1 MPCLEDRWRDKK
13 LQHQNLCRSYQSLI
27 SNIWGLIGV
36 VTSPELSPCQHSIQ
50 ASWYQVIAGA
60 RGAKSFTHF
69 LLWECFGKFHK
80 FSSWRMLYVM
90 VATGTVWYLHV
101 SEKEAHQCYFKTLT
115 FVLLEVFTNL
125 KDWYFVIFLKVAYL
139 PPNVFK
145 DATLYK
151 GKGTDNEKKR

>member
-1 MPCLEDRWRDKK
+1 
-13 LQHQNLCRSYQSLI
+13 
-27 SNIWGLIGV
+27 
-36 VTSPELSPCQHSIQ
+36 
-50 ASWYQVIAGA
+50 
-60 RGAKSFTHF
+60 
-69 LLWECFGKFHK
+69 
-80 FSSWRMLYVM
+80 MLYIM
-90 VATGTVWYLHV
+90 VATGNVSYLHV

-115 FVLLEVFTNL
+115 FVLIEVFTNL